1 MNNEN
6 PVLPSVTPLSQA
18 STAPAVTP
26 TAPTNQTFTI
36 PTMPNVD
43 ASIDKETKIE
53 DIPKPYNQTAE
64 HLVNMGTDLAK
75 DVNARQQRLIGNN
88 YSPTSS
94 TTGVNP
100 VSYQQYYQPQLASA
114 ASNLRYTGLYKA
126 WQTGAERAVDAAY
139 DRLNKA
145 QSRYNNYVQ
154 YQNQLAQQQPQQQ
167 GGGAREQQSEG
178 GDTYSVS
185 ISDDELKKYGLDRT
199 SFEALDPNQQ
209 SQYLRHYIDSQ
220 LDQGDPNYWNNQG
233 FRDYASSTVLDRM
246 GITDPA
252 QRDKIMQQGT
262 QENKDFFGNPEVGD
276 LWTNLYVERMSGMTG
291 WVDARNTWQT
301 NTQNAITQFING
313 GGTDDDW
320 KRLFEDANLEIT
332 TKLADYDTSKRLDA
346 GFRVYAKLTNTQAPS
361 YIDRTKLTDEEY
373 DRLIQGLK
381 YIGINY
387 VPSTS
392 TTGNSNV
399 DSYNASYILSET
411 DERDTDAV
419 IADVQELLS
428 KSFVNETANS
438 YLKRMEAKNPYMGVT
453 ETEATKIDW
462 SDLGNAES
470 VSFGSSVIKGVAEDN
485 GRDGVYGSDEGKQL
499 IERLSSG
506 ATQTIQVSTVDALS
520 TALALD
526 KDELASIAKAK
537 KDDPE
542 KFDRYLGITMA
553 SMYNPVMISDGTLID
568 ANGKEIPAGNYVFYH
583 APGTED
589 LASYKQLVE
598 YLKDKPAVLKE
609 GEDGYYWQ
617 GGFLDDGDEDYAHTL
632 INNYWR
638 DATMVGL
645 TADSYD
651 KAFTNPQLTNS
662 SAWSQAVM
670 YDYYHNTPGVD
681 EDAKSETN
689 NSTFGGTKTYDIIE
703 GFNKLDAEEQQHF
716 IEFLARKSGWS
727 EFANASENAKA
738 YDKGEHYNLIA
749 DGDKISDK
757 DAAGLLY
764 IIQQDSQRVNP
775 DGSFYG
781 QFKPDKSLFNSD
793 TMGRVVSGGVSAGR
807 ESLNFFSGLVGMALA
822 FGKSWTWDVVTGKK
836 FDYNYVEGDTSGN
849 VARFIFGEDPML
861 TYGSADILQGKQ
873 WFADVFDNT
882 KNAEARA
889 EIENFELFTGY
900 RNHNE
905 DMYKAEYAGRFV
917 EGIVELIGP
926 SIAKSAS
933 QKIAT
938 SLIKNSLA
946 KTIAKS
952 PVLTSLAL
960 KSVDTAGDVATAT
973 NVAADVSVAAD
984 KIGDT
989 NRVLSRL
996 ETAEQRP
1003 PVIGERRYT
1012 GNVRTASGAG
1022 MDAEFTWE
1030 THPYDVMEQLTP
1042 FSSSNLETPRLT
1054 RIIDADNLD
1063 NLNIPSVP
1071 ITRDMVIRSEISS
1084 AIDADNYMR
1093 SMTTPE
1099 RLAYTARKT
1108 VDNMADTIS
1117 STASKFK
1124 NSLSNI
1130 ATKADKAK
1138 TWASFNVKSAIGRR
1152 VDSLVDVYRAG
1163 LGIPAGNLTGTR
1175 KFFYN
1180 AAVSAQIQAY
1190 AQHIG
1195 RSADKVAYMFDKIG
1209 VHGRAAVTTFF
1220 NSVGAD
1226 AGMDLLDTLYD
1237 MYKAGRKINYDDV
1250 IGLIK
1255 NAPVKASL
1263 PLGYHVT
1270 QALINEYMW
1279 NAAQLYMSP
1288 AHYTEDEWDAIMSGK
1303 GGTLNVSALGEHF
1316 VENALMGFAVSNTF
1330 ALGGKAL
1337 RYFKARSYANKIPRL
1352 QRQLDDMKEVNPAYV
1367 KKLNKLNNLKRKADA
1382 LYDNALRE
1390 FNLRGASPKFREAY
1404 EQSKEIGDRIIND
1417 ATKIF
1422 DALRDGSIRLRDL
1435 SKDLQAQYSPSTIR
1449 GMVGAVKRHEALNRR
1464 MQFSA
1469 DFNHLFNLSTED
1481 GLRWQILMNEVREK
1495 NSKLSHEAIRAKQ
1508 IEASNKFLGGIIPE
1522 AEAKEYFRRVDEAY
1536 DQTAKLMEEGKIEYK
1551 KTIGANNRPNRYRRR
1566 KGYVPETGLRDQ
1578 NDWSGGQV
1586 AYAGL
1591 GDLIVGKM
1599 EATDFRKGRTIPQGT
1614 AAKLALQKLESR
1626 GYNLTRGSNQNVVS
1640 LDDFDFDFGHL
1651 NIAASNPVD
1660 NLNALIN
1667 SNEVARMRTLIDASD
1682 FAQANKIVVVDDKT
1696 MNALVRGDRD
1706 ETFAGTKRQQREH
1719 ARANNVST
1727 ETINTITAHER
1738 AISAERRAIAKARK
1752 KATKDKVDKAKKASS
1767 YNRRKLQDEI
1777 TADIDKRANDEYEV
1791 IRSINVARMRRDN
1804 AAKKAAKKA
1813 EATEAAE
1820 SAAEATPTA
1829 EAVQAAAKEDTGVVT
1844 QTGVRELTIA
1854 DDPFWHESP
1863 TGMQANQIRGGLV
1876 NADKEYVQASYEK
1889 IGKRKSGTNAGYI
1902 KTRIIDKST
1911 RGKSKGKGAARKAEA
1926 VPNEDYTFLKS
1937 LGLIAED
1944 SPKGA
1949 LMARIDLGRFQSFED
1964 LKAYIRKNIVIPRN
1978 LAKEEVDE
1986 FITRR
1991 AQQAYDILE
2000 EAGSIYKISEKTEY
2014 RIAPPKTNYDKKW
2027 LKDMSK
2033 AYKLDTFDFP
2043 SMEDLDA
2050 YIRQQTDIPANL
2062 KGEQREDFITKRL
2075 DEVHDALE
2083 KAGVIQKV
2091 TEKEYKISPLMTAYD
2106 DEWMDDMFK
2115 VYKPATFKGT
2125 QQEWVDL
2132 RARTYARKEQ
2142 ELTDMLYSR
2151 KPEGLTG
2158 RVTDAEYSV
2167 ACRRIARAYV
2177 TGDIL
2182 PNDYDFLARIM
2193 GSEEAVD
2200 KFFIGLHGISAHD
2213 LSMLNMAKLET
2224 QATMSLLDA
2233 GYDISTITKQIKSEH
2248 STGAYAR
2255 YLQARDAGEN
2265 RWIQDNL
2272 QSYSATLG
2280 GRRLVRSTT
2289 AFIDGANRIPHATY
2303 FGGVPL
2309 RTYEGAVEDINYFK
2323 GLQKQ
2328 ELTNSNFVDIVLG
2341 LEVDNGRVMVITGD
2355 NGTPIRYM
2363 GNIEAGLP
2371 EHGAITYI
2379 DQNDL
2384 IAFRN
2389 RVNDINGMS
2398 RSMLLQQS
2406 IDGSRSVEELVNKAY
2421 SLRERYTRMMEA
2433 LPDTENA
2440 MESLSLDVAKLN
2452 VMYGKASGVEG
2463 GPGVSYKPVAG
2474 QRHTMSTLVKSDK
2487 LQDFL
2492 ARKIKANSKN
2502 SESAQAAVKAATT
2515 DMASAEVIFLPH
2527 AEYVARYGEGATGA
2541 KVRSAYDSSG
2551 TKKAKVNYD
2560 IAISYR
2566 EGAQTRTG
2574 RGLKSAKQSDYR
2586 DQENTVTIPYKDRTS
2601 VRLSGDINKINQ
2613 DIAKLRIDSRRDVR
2627 SEYHERARMLGLDPL
2642 DTYGVETIYRF
2653 TIDGDNLSPEYLTAL
2668 EKAINTRGQVVKAGI
2683 RPITTQL
2690 RQIESLY
2697 TYKPIG
2703 TFSERMDADAE
2714 TMGYFDKYYMKS
2726 DGKLK
2731 LVSIEIPT
2739 GVRNPVITNSLDD
2752 LPENKFQLI
2761 YKPNGKAVRQK
2772 TKDGFIFRDVVDG
2785 STESTDTLT
2794 MPMPKGDR
2802 RRVEKAFHVTTN
2814 KDGTT
2819 SIVYKPKGKI
2829 LSETSIGA
2837 DGAPITK
2844 FYDVFSTGTPGKRIY
2859 NKAEIDIPQ
2868 GFAIVENP
2876 GAPQNP
2882 REAFMEI
2889 CRTYGIVR
2897 ETPLNDKN
2905 RPFQVSLSRE
2915 MRSKSEFI
2923 EAVSGGTNQM
2933 LKDIDE
2939 LSETADLHE
2948 YHIYRL
2954 ANEELSP
2961 KQAEGLRR
2969 LVDSSWGDSEITL
2982 RDIRGVLAALS
2993 RLRNSHTGVVSSI
3006 SKSDRF
3012 ARSVVHIDG
3021 DSSALESDIL
3031 DGYFQLLNSH
3041 TPQKVDLDTYNYL
3054 SGRTDDFDT
3063 NYLPIAMSADDR
3075 RAFVDA
3081 WSVGTASR
3089 NVDSHISDTASTI
3102 SSPATVSLVV
3112 ADNAGVN
3119 LPVPYKE
3126 NLLDQADAN
3135 RKGGSTEPDVEAEP
3149 KRTKSKYVKDMESA
3163 GKRFRKD
3170 MQASRS
3176 AGVTL
3181 ESMTALESAS
3191 STNMRRAAGAV
3202 PNTKVYYDAKAGI
3215 TYMTKDAVNRLAN
3228 MTGRTFSNINSI
3240 KTIKTGTEE
3249 VPSAL
3254 KSAIVDDIQ
3263 ARQAKSGLY
3272 VPGNI
3277 YLSDEFMDMVST
3289 YDPKMAQG
3297 GGGGGAIK
3305 RLLEFSNEVNNMQL
3319 AGGIGRY
3326 NALTFYQFRSALMSR
3341 LSLARANEM
3350 GELFQTWSWS
3360 RNMQNVQ
3367 QFLNSNYTLDATEGL
3382 VCTRNNILE
3391 LYSAVSTDTS
3401 LLDALADSFE
3411 YRDISQSSKIND
3423 MVDQLKAQLED
3434 AKVNGSLKGAVT
3446 GQMSTIMESIFDDP
3460 TFKRYLPVLQLEM
3473 IAQDYRR
3480 NIQRMVKTM
3489 GTTPSFAAQREAMQM
3504 AVDASEQYWGLSTGY
3519 THRRIKTGPDGK
3531 RRVVKESLSEHR
3543 ARKLA
3548 QRKYTKNGG
3557 ISASTVISGLFF
3569 AGGFRANAMTRIIN
3583 GLVSL
3588 LPHTYG
3594 DVRYRA
3600 GRRLVFGYVSL
3611 AIIAQLYNAWKNDEY
3626 VFTIYNNDEAN
3637 ADYTKVGLNSSSDPN
3652 DIWQVLM
3659 NLDELGT
3666 FRPWGYD
3673 SPGINTWSSMMTIPN
3688 TTVRFAAG
3696 VANSFLPYPHKIE
3709 TQSAGPVQEV
3719 LSMFTSPLRA
3729 ISELFVGTY
3738 YGYSVW
3744 GKNASAVDEDGNV
3757 VEYSPLD
3764 NAVAIMAHIVGWDD
3778 KNKRNQPIG
3787 GSGLLQ
3793 HEFYDA
3799 MLSAA
3804 EGNYGEALYTAME
3817 LPVKSAPRTRGK
3829 AVNSINNYVMPA
3841 MRQYKAEYDEKLKN
3855 EDITPEQKEEA
3866 YRDFLQK
3873 SLNQVALWSK
3883 RYNVL
3888 EDHQDLIPMA
3898 QRYLM
3903 AFLSDEWDYNTN
3915 KMISAYRAA
3924 GIESLGGWDKKA
3936 SETDEEYKKRKE
3948 EVSAAWSKQKDKEFA
3963 ARQALR
3969 QLGFDPV
3976 GFDYEDAMHKRYA
3989 DYDDISA
3996 QFEAAANGEIE
4007 GFENMKAL
4015 KNAYNDKIQSYRDQK
4030 NWDAVRMLQDEYA
4043 NKLDNLLAPFVDK
4056 YGRSIL
4062 FKDYG
4067 LAEKAAELV
4076 IIPMDDKQTGRYD
4089 GASQNKVWLQDR
4101 YGVGYNN
4108 DSALLGGQSY
4118 YEAYNK
4124 LLKETL
4130 GGKAGLAATRAN
4142 AMLQA
4147 VAAGRMVVTEQ
4158 QLSNLIELEARL
4170 RATGN

>member
-18 STAPAVTP
+18 SAAPAVTP
-26 TAPTNQTFTI
+26 ITPTNQTFTV

-43 ASIDKETKIE
+43 TSIKDDTPIE
-53 DIPKPYNQTAE
+53 DIPKPYNQAAE
-64 HLVNMGTDLAK
+64 HIINMGTNLAK
-75 DVNARQQRLIGNN
+75 DINARQQRLIGNN
-88 YSPTSS
+88 YSPSSS

-114 ASNLRYTGLYKA
+114 ANTLRYTGLQKA
-126 WQTGAERAVDAAY
+126 WQTGVERARDAAS
-139 DRLNKA
+139 DRLSKA
-145 QSRYNNYVQ
+145 QNRYNNYVQ
-154 YQNQLAQQQPQQQ
+154 YQNQLAQQQAN
-167 GGGAREQQSEG
+167 ARQQQSEG
-178 GDTYSVS
+178 GDTYGVS
-185 ISDDELKKYGLDRT
+185 IPDEELKKYGLDRT
-199 SFEALDPNQQ
+199 SFEALDANQQ
-209 SQYLRHYIDSQ
+209 SKYLRHYIDSQ
-220 LDQGDPNYWNNQG
+220 LDQGDPNYWNNQNI
-233 FRDYASSTVLDRM
+233 RDYASQTALDRM
-246 GITDPA
+246 GITDQA

-276 LWTNLYVERMSGMTG
+276 LWTNLYVEKKTGMTG

-320 KRLFEDANLEIT
+320 KKLFENANLEIA
-332 TKLADYDTSKRLDA
+332 TKMVDYDTSKRLDA
-346 GFRVYAKLTNTQAPS
+346 GFRVYAKLTNMQAPS
-361 YIDRTKLTDEEY
+361 RIDRSKLTDEEY
-373 DRLIQGLK
+373 NRLIDGLK

-387 VPSTS
+387 SEPTS
-392 TTGNSNV
+392 MSGKTNV
-399 DSYNASYILSET
+399 DSYNASYILSEK
-411 DERDTDAV
+411 DERGTDAV
-419 IADVQELLS
+419 ISDVQELLS
-428 KSFVNETANS
+428 KSLVHETANS
-438 YLKRMEAKNPYMGVT
+438 YLKRKEANNPYLGIL

-462 SDLGNAES
+462 SNLGNDES
-470 VSFGSSVIKGVAEDN
+470 VSFGGSMIKATAEDYD
-485 GRDGVYGSDEGKQL
+485 RDTVYGSDEGKQL
-499 IERLSSG
+499 IERIANGS
-506 ATQTIQVSTVDALS
+506 TKTIQVNTVDALNA
-520 TALALD
+520 ALALD
-526 KDELASIAKAK
+526 KDELAGIAKMK
-537 KDDPE
+537 QDDPE

-553 SMYNPVMISDGTLID
+553 SMYSPIMISDGTLFD
-568 ANGKEIPAGNYVFYH
+568 ADGKEIPAGNYVFYH

-589 LASYKQLVE
+589 LASYKELVK
-598 YLKDKPAVLKE
+598 YLEDKPAVLKE

-617 GGFLDDGDEDYAHTL
+617 GGFLDDGDEDYANTL
-632 INNYWR
+632 MNNYWR

-651 KAFTNPQLTNS
+651 KAFTNSQLTNS
-662 SAWSQAVM
+662 SAWAQAVM

-681 EDAKSETN
+681 EDAKSQTN
-689 NSTFGGTKTYDIIE
+689 NSTFGGTKTYDIIK
-703 GFNKLDAEEQQHF
+703 GFNNLDAEEQQHF

-727 EFANASENAKA
+727 EFANASENAKS

-749 DGDKISDK
+749 DGDNISDK

-764 IIQQDSQRVNP
+764 IIQQDSQRVNS

-793 TMGRVVSGGVSAGR
+793 TMGRVVSGGVSAAR
-807 ESLNFFSGLVGMALA
+807 ESANFFTGLLGLA
-822 FGKSWTWDVVTGKK
+822 GSFAKSWTWDLFTGKK
-836 FDYNYVEGDTSGN
+836 ADYNYVEGDTAGN
-849 VARFIFGEDPML
+849 VARFIFGEDNWM
-861 TYGSADILQGKQ
+861 YDSADMITGDNK
-873 WFADVFDNT
+873 WVADFFDNT

-905 DMYKAEYAGRFV
+905 DMYKAEYAGRFA
-917 EGIVELIGP
+917 EGLVELIGP
-926 SIAKSAS
+926 AIAKSAS

-946 KTIAKS
+946 KTMAKS
-952 PVLTSLAL
+952 PVVTSLAL
-960 KSVDTAGDVATAT
+960 KSIDTAGDAAEAT

-989 NRVLSRL
+989 NRILSRL
-996 ETAEQRP
+996 EQEGSEQVATAP
-1003 PVIGERRYT
+1003 IAGERRYAS
-1012 GNVRTASGAG
+1012 NVRTASGAG
-1022 MDAEFTWE
+1022 IDADFTWE
-1030 THPYDVMEQLTP
+1030 TRPYDVMEQLTP
-1042 FSSSNLETPRLT
+1042 FSSATDTVRTST
-1054 RIIDADNLD
+1054 
-1063 NLNIPSVP
+1063 
-1071 ITRDMVIRSEISS
+1071 ISP
-1084 AIDADNYMR
+1084 ANVRPQI
-1093 SMTTPE
+1093 SMTDDVSQSVSEYVAKASSNSTQAVENYVRSLSTPE
-1099 RLAYTARKT
+1099 RLAYTTRKT
-1108 VDNMADTIS
+1108 VDKMADTILPA
-1117 STASKFK
+1117 TTKFK
-1124 NSLSNI
+1124 NSLSNM
-1130 ATKADKAK
+1130 ASKASKAK
-1138 TWASFNVKSAIGRR
+1138 AWASFNTKSTISRG

-1163 LGIPAGNLTGTR
+1163 LGIAGEKLTGTR

-1190 AQHIG
+1190 ANHIG

-1220 NSVGAD
+1220 NSVGAE

-1255 NAPVKASL
+1255 NAPVKANL
-1263 PLGYHVT
+1263 PLGYHAA

-1288 AHYTEDEWDAIMSGK
+1288 AHYTEDEWDAILSGP

-1337 RYFKARSYANKIPRL
+1337 RYFKARSYAKKIPKL

-1367 KKLNKLNNLKRKADA
+1367 RKLNKLNNLKRKADA
-1382 LYDNALRE
+1382 LYDTALRE

-1417 ATKIF
+1417 AIKVF
-1422 DALRDGSIRLRDL
+1422 DALNDGSIRLRDL

-1449 GMVGAVKRHEALNRR
+1449 GMIGAVKRHEALNRR

-1481 GLRWQILMNEVREK
+1481 GLRWQILMNEVRDQ

-1522 AEAKEYFRRVDEAY
+1522 AEAKEYFRRVDAAY
-1536 DQTAKLMEEGKIEYK
+1536 DETAKLMEEGKIEYK

-1566 KGYVPETGLRDQ
+1566 KGYVPETGLRDL

-1586 AYAGL
+1586 AYASL
-1591 GDLIVGKM
+1591 GDLIIGKM

-1614 AAKLALQKLESR
+1614 AAKLALQKLEAR
-1626 GYNLTRGSNQNVVS
+1626 GISLTKGGNQNVVA
-1640 LDDFDFDFGHL
+1640 LDDFDFDFGEL

-1667 SNEVARMRTLIDASD
+1667 TNEVARMRTLIDASD
-1682 FAQANKIVVVDDKT
+1682 FAQANKIVVVDNKT

-1706 ETFAGTKRQQREH
+1706 EIFAGTKRQQREH
-1719 ARANNVST
+1719 ARVNGLST
-1727 ETINTITAHER
+1727 EDSETITAHEK
-1738 AISAERRAIAKARK
+1738 AISRERQAIARAEK
-1752 KATKDKVDKAKKASS
+1752 KAAKDKVAQAKKASS
-1767 YNRRKLQDEI
+1767 YNRRKIHDEI
-1777 TADIDKRANDEYEV
+1777 TADIDKRANAKYET
-1791 IRSINVARMRRDN
+1791 IRSINVARMRRGKT
-1804 AAKKAAKKA
+1804 AKAA
-1813 EATEAAE
+1813 EAAE
-1820 SAAEATPTA
+1820 AAAEETPTTA
-1829 EAVQAAAKEDTGVVT
+1829 VVQAAVQEDAGAVT
-1844 QTGVRELTIA
+1844 QTGARELTMA
-1854 DDPFWHESP
+1854 DDLFWHESP

-1876 NADKEYVQASYEK
+1876 NADKGYVQASYAK
-1889 IGKRKSGTNAGYI
+1889 IVKRKSGTSAGYV
-1902 KTRIIDKST
+1902 KTRDVTVST
-1911 RGKSKGKGAARKAEA
+1911 KTKLVDLGKGPVEKIVKTKRR
-1926 VPNEDYTFLKS
+1926 VPNKEYTLLKS
-1937 LGLIAED
+1937 YDLIASD
-1944 SPKGA
+1944 SPA
-1949 LMARIDLGRFQSFED
+1949 NAIMARIDL
-1964 LKAYIRKNIVIPRN
+1964 
-1978 LAKEEVDE
+1978 
-1986 FITRR
+1986 
-1991 AQQAYDILE
+1991 
-2000 EAGSIYKISEKTEY
+2000 
-2014 RIAPPKTNYDKKW
+2014 DK
-2027 LKDMSK
+2027 
-2033 AYKLDTFDFP
+2033 FP

-2050 YIRQQTDIPANL
+2050 HIRQRIEIPEKIKKINDEKQKKKKL
-2062 KGEQREDFITKRL
+2062 EVFINKQL
-2075 DEVHDALE
+2075 DEVHGVLE
-2083 KAGVIQKV
+2083 NAGSIYKAADGQ
-2091 TEKEYKISPLMTAYD
+2091 YKIAPLMTAYGE
-2106 DEWMDDMFK
+2106 EWIDDMFS

-2132 RARTYARKEQ
+2132 RAKTYASKEQ

-2182 PNDYDFLARIM
+2182 PNDYDFLVRIM
-2193 GSEEAVD
+2193 GSDEAVN
-2200 KFFIGLHGISAHD
+2200 KFFGGIHGINAHD

-2233 GYDISTITKQIKSEH
+2233 GYNISTITKQLNSEH
-2248 STGAYAR
+2248 GTGAYAR
-2255 YLQARDAGEN
+2255 YLQARDAGDN
-2265 RWIQDNL
+2265 RWVQDSL

-2289 AFIDGANRIPHATY
+2289 AFIDGSNRIPHATY
-2303 FGGVPL
+2303 FGGVPI
-2309 RTYEGAVEDINYFK
+2309 RTYEGAVTDLNYFN

-2341 LEVDNGRVMVITGD
+2341 LEVDNGRVMVVTGD
-2355 NGTPIRYM
+2355 NGEPVRYM

-2371 EHGAITYI
+2371 ERGAITYI
-2379 DQNDL
+2379 DENDL

-2389 RVNDINGMS
+2389 RVSDINGMS

-2406 IDGSRSVEELVNKAY
+2406 IDGSKSVEELVNKAY

-2440 MESLSLDVAKLN
+2440 MEALSLDVAKLN
-2452 VMYGKASGVEG
+2452 VMYGHASGVDDA
-2463 GPGVSYKPVAG
+2463 PAVYYKPVVN
-2474 QRHTMSTLVKSDK
+2474 QRSSLTGLVKSDK
-2487 LQDFL
+2487 LEDFL

-2502 SESAQAAVKAATT
+2502 SKSAKAAVKAATE
-2515 DMASAEVIFLPH
+2515 DMASAEVVFLPH
-2527 AEYVARYGEGATGA
+2527 ADYVARFGEGSTGA
-2541 KVRSAYDSSG
+2541 KVRSAYEPNS
-2551 TKKAKVNYD
+2551 TKKASTGYD
-2560 IAISYR
+2560 ITISYR
-2566 EGAQTRTG
+2566 EGSQELATRSTT
-2574 RGLKSAKQSDYR
+2574 RSASQSRYR
-2586 DQENTVTIPYKDRTS
+2586 NQESTVTIPYVDKTS
-2601 VRLSGDINKINQ
+2601 VRLSGDINQINADVMKLGILNRSQ
-2613 DIAKLRIDSRRDVR
+2613 VRERYRAIAESKGQT
-2627 SEYHERARMLGLDPL
+2627 AP

-2653 TIDGDNLSPEYLTAL
+2653 TIDGDNLSPEYVAAL
-2668 EKAINTRGQVVKAGI
+2668 EKAINNRGMAVKARTRAVSG
-2683 RPITTQL
+2683 QL

-2697 TYKPIG
+2697 RYNPIG
-2703 TFSERMDADAE
+2703 TISEGISSE
-2714 TMGYFDKYYMKS
+2714 TGMAVVFDKYYTQS
-2726 DGKLK
+2726 GGQLK
-2731 LVSIEIPT
+2731 LTSTEIPS
-2739 GVRNPVITNSLDD
+2739 GVRNPVITNNLDD
-2752 LPENKFQLI
+2752 LPENRFQLV

-2772 TKDGFIFRDVVDG
+2772 TGDGFIFRDIVDG
-2785 STESTDTLT
+2785 STEATDTINL
-2794 MPMPKGDR
+2794 PKFKGDNR
-2802 RRVEKAFHVTTN
+2802 RAEHAFRVITN
-2814 KDGTT
+2814 KDGST
-2819 SIVYKPKGKI
+2819 SIAYKPRGKI
-2829 LSETSIGA
+2829 VSEAAIGA

-2844 FYDVFSTGTPGKRIY
+2844 FYDVYSTGTPGKRIY
-2859 NKAEIDIPQ
+2859 NKVEIDIPA
-2868 GFAIVENP
+2868 GFTVVENP

-2882 REAFMEI
+2882 REAFLDI
-2889 CRTYGIVR
+2889 CREFGIVR
-2897 ETPLNDKN
+2897 TPVKTKQGTQA
-2905 RPFQVSLSRE
+2905 RTSLSRE
-2915 MRSKSEFI
+2915 MRTKSEFI
-2923 EAVSGGTNQM
+2923 DEVSGGTTQK
-2933 LKDIDE
+2933 LTAIDAA
-2939 LSETADLHE
+2939 SETIPE
-2948 YHIYRL
+2948 YDYSIIGL
-2954 ANEELSP
+2954 LDDTVDP
-2961 KQAEGLRR
+2961 AEIEARR
-2969 LVDSSWGDSEITL
+2969 KLVDSVWGDSEITL
-2982 RDIRGVLAALS
+2982 RDITAIRNALS
-2993 RLRNSHTGVVSSI
+2993 RMRNSGTGVVSSI
-3006 SKSDRF
+3006 SKSNRF
-3012 ARSVVHIDG
+3012 SKSIVYVDG
-3021 DSSALESDIL
+3021 DAGSLENDLL

-3063 NYLPIAMSADDR
+3063 SYLPIAMNADDR
-3075 RAFVDA
+3075 RSFVDA

-3089 NVDSHISDTASTI
+3089 NVDSHISDTVSTI

-3135 RKGGSTEPDVEAEP
+3135 RKGGSTEPDTDVEP
-3149 KRTKSKYVKDMESA
+3149 KRTKSQYVRDMESA

-3170 MQASRS
+3170 MQASRP

-3181 ESMTALESAS
+3181 EGITAVESAA
-3191 STNMRRAAGAV
+3191 STAARRATGTV

-3215 TYMTKDAVNRLAN
+3215 TYMTKEAVDRLAN

-3240 KTIKTGTEE
+3240 RTIKKGTEE
-3249 VPSAL
+3249 VPAAL
-3254 KSAIVDDIQ
+3254 KSAITDDIQ

-3272 VPGNI
+3272 VPGSV
-3277 YLSDEFMDMVST
+3277 YLSDEFMDMVSK

-3297 GGGGGAIK
+3297 GGGGGGIK
-3305 RLLEFSNEVNNMQL
+3305 RLLEVSNEINNMQL

-3341 LSLARANEM
+3341 ASFARMNELA
-3350 GELFQTWSWS
+3350 ELFQTWSWS

-3367 QFLNSNYTLDATEGL
+3367 QFLNSNYTLDKAEGL

-3411 YRDISQSSKIND
+3411 YRDISRSSKIND
-3423 MVDQLKAQLED
+3423 MVDQLKAQLEE
-3434 AKVNGSLKGAVT
+3434 AKVNGSIKGAVT
-3446 GQMSTIMESIFDDP
+3446 GQMSTIMENIFDDP
-3460 TFKRYLPVLQLEM
+3460 TFKRFLPVLQLEM

-3489 GTTPSFAAQREAMQM
+3489 GTTPSFAAQKEAMQM
-3504 AVDASEQYWGLSTGY
+3504 AVDASEQYWGLSAGY
-3519 THRRIKTGPDGK
+3519 THKRIKTGPDGK

-3548 QRKYTKNGG
+3548 QHKYTNSGG
-3557 ISASTVISGLFF
+3557 VSASTVISGLFF

-3583 GLVSL
+3583 GIVGMM
-3588 LPHTYG
+3588 PWKWG
-3594 DVRYRA
+3594 DARYRA
-3600 GRRLVFGYVSL
+3600 GRRLVFGYAAL
-3611 AIIAQLYNAWKNDEY
+3611 AVIAQLYNAWKNDEY

-3637 ADYTKVGLNSSSDPN
+3637 ADYTKVGLNSTSDPN
-3652 DIWQVLM
+3652 DIWQILM

-3696 VANSFLPYPHKIE
+3696 MANLALPYPHKIE
-3709 TQSAGPVQEV
+3709 TQSAGPVQEI
-3719 LSMFTSPLRA
+3719 LSMFTSPVRA

-3764 NAVAIMAHIVGWDD
+3764 NAVAMVAHVIGWDNE
-3778 KNKRNQPIG
+3778 NKREQPIG

-3799 MLSAA
+3799 ALSAL

-3817 LPVKSAPRTRGK
+3817 LPIKSAPRTRGK

-3866 YRDFLQK
+3866 YREFLQK

-3883 RYNVL
+3883 RYDVL
-3888 EDHQDLIPMA
+3888 EEHQDLIPMA

-3915 KMISAYRAA
+3915 KMVSAYRAA
-3924 GIESLGGWDKKA
+3924 GIDSLGGWHKLP
-3936 SETDEEYKKRKE
+3936 SETDEEYKKRHE

-3963 ARQALR
+3963 ARQTLR
-3969 QLGFDPV
+3969 QLGYDPV

-3996 QFEAAANGEIE
+3996 QFEAAANGEID

-4015 KNAYNDKIQSYRDQK
+4015 KNAYNDKIQSYRSQK
-4030 NWDAVRMLQDEYA
+4030 NWNAVRMLQDEYA

-4089 GASQNKVWLQDR
+4089 GANQNRNWLQDR
-4101 YGVGYNN
+4101 YGVGYNDN
-4108 DSALLGGQSY
+4108 SALLGGQSY

-4147 VAAGRMVVTEQ
+4147 IAAGRMVVTDQ
-4158 QLSNLIELEARL
+4158 QLTNLIELEARL

>member
-18 STAPAVTP
+18 SAAPAVTP
-26 TAPTNQTFTI
+26 ITPTNQTFTV

-43 ASIDKETKIE
+43 TTINDDTPIE
-53 DIPKPYNQTAE
+53 DIPKPYNQAAE
-64 HLVNMGTDLAK
+64 HIINMGTDLAK

-114 ASNLRYTGLYKA
+114 ANTLRYTGLQKA
-126 WQTGAERAVDAAY
+126 WQTGVERARDAAS
-139 DRLNKA
+139 DRLSKA
-145 QSRYNNYVQ
+145 QNRYNNYVQ
-154 YQNQLAQQQPQQQ
+154 YQNQLAQQQAN
-167 GGGAREQQSEG
+167 ARQQQSEG
-178 GDTYSVS
+178 GGTYGVS
-185 ISDDELKKYGLDRT
+185 IPDEELKKYGLDRT
-199 SFEALDPNQQ
+199 SFEALDANQQ
-209 SQYLRHYIDSQ
+209 SKYLRHYVDSQ
-220 LDQGDPNYWNNQG
+220 LDQGDPNYWNNQNI
-233 FRDYASSTVLDRM
+233 RDYASQTALDRM
-246 GITDPA
+246 GITDQA

-276 LWTNLYVERMSGMTG
+276 LWTNLYVEKKTGMTG

-301 NTQNAITQFING
+301 NTQNAINQFING

-320 KRLFEDANLEIT
+320 KKLFENANLEIA
-332 TKLADYDTSKRLDA
+332 TKMVDYDTSKRLDA
-346 GFRVYAKLTNTQAPS
+346 GFRVYAKLTNMQAPS
-361 YIDRTKLTDEEY
+361 RIDRSKLTDEEY
-373 DRLIQGLK
+373 NRLIDGLK

-387 VPSTS
+387 SEPTS
-392 TTGNSNV
+392 MSGKTNV
-399 DSYNASYILSET
+399 DSYNASYILSEK
-411 DERDTDAV
+411 DERGTDAV
-419 IADVQELLS
+419 ISDVQELLS
-428 KSFVNETANS
+428 KSLVHETANS
-438 YLKRMEAKNPYMGVT
+438 YLKRKEANNPYLGIL

-462 SDLGNAES
+462 SNLGNDES
-470 VSFGSSVIKGVAEDN
+470 LSFGSSLVKGNAETYD
-485 GRDGVYGSDEGKQL
+485 RDTVYGSDEGRQL
-499 IERLSSG
+499 IERLAGGSSK
-506 ATQTIQVSTVDALS
+506 TIQVNTVDALS
-520 TALALD
+520 AALALD
-526 KDELASIAKAK
+526 KDELAGIAKMK
-537 KDDPE
+537 QDDPE

-553 SMYNPVMISDGTLID
+553 SMYSPIMISDGTLFD
-568 ANGKEIPAGNYVFYH
+568 ADGKEIPAGNYVFYH

-589 LASYKQLVE
+589 LASYKELVK
-598 YLKDKPAVLKE
+598 YLEDKPAVLKE

-617 GGFLDDGDEDYAHTL
+617 GGFLDDGDEDYANTL
-632 INNYWR
+632 MNNYWR
-638 DATMVGL
+638 DAAMVGL

-651 KAFTNPQLTNS
+651 QAFTNSQLTNS
-662 SAWSQAVM
+662 SAWAQAVM
-670 YDYYHNTPGVD
+670 YDYYHNTAGVD
-681 EDAKSETN
+681 ENAKSETN
-689 NSTFGGTKTYDIIE
+689 QSTFGGTKTYDIIKA
-703 GFNKLDAEEQQHF
+703 FNELDAEKQQHF
-716 IEFLARKSGWS
+716 IEFLARKSGWT

-738 YDKGEHYNLIA
+738 YNKGQHYNLIA
-749 DGDKISDK
+749 EGDNISDK

-764 IIQQDSQRVNP
+764 IIQQDCARVAD

-781 QFKPDKSLFNSD
+781 QFRPDSSIFNSD
-793 TMGRVVSGGVSAGR
+793 TMNRIVGGGVAAFN
-807 ESLNFFSGLVGMALA
+807 ESTNYAAGLVGLTGAFISNWWDNGPAALWR
-822 FGKSWTWDVVTGKK
+822 GVTTGDWSDSKTG
-836 FDYNYVEGDTSGN
+836 YVEGDVEGN
-849 VARFIFGEDPML
+849 YARKLFGESDL
-861 TYGSADILQGKQ
+861 TYTSTDLVQNKQ
-873 WFADVFDNT
+873 RLVDFFDSK

-889 EIENFELFTGY
+889 EIENFELFSGY
-900 RNHNE
+900 RTHNE
-905 DMYKAEYAGRFV
+905 NMYKAEYAGRFA

-926 SIAKSAS
+926 AIAKSAS
-933 QKIAT
+933 KKIAT
-938 SLIKNSLA
+938 ALTKNSLA
-946 KTIAKS
+946 KTVAKS
-952 PVLTSLAL
+952 PVTTSLAL
-960 KSVDTAGDVATAT
+960 KSIDTAGDVAEAT

-989 NRVLSRL
+989 NRILSRL
-996 ETAEQRP
+996 EQEGSEQVATA
-1003 PVIGERRYT
+1003 PVIGERRYSS
-1012 GNVRTASGAG
+1012 NVRTASGAG
-1022 MDAEFTWE
+1022 IDADFTWE

-1042 FSSSNLETPRLT
+1042 FSSATDTVRINTIDPTDVRPQITMTDDVSQSISERAAIASSNSTQAVE
-1054 RIIDADNLD
+1054 NY
-1063 NLNIPSVP
+1063 V
-1071 ITRDMVIRSEISS
+1071 RSLS
-1084 AIDADNYMR
+1084 
-1093 SMTTPE
+1093 TPE
-1099 RLAYTARKT
+1099 RLAYTTRKT
-1108 VDNMADTIS
+1108 VDKMADTIS
-1117 STASKFK
+1117 STTTKFK

-1130 ATKADKAK
+1130 ASKAGKVKAQ
-1138 TWASFNVKSAIGRR
+1138 TSYSIGRR
-1152 VDSLVDVYRAG
+1152 IDSLADMYWTG
-1163 LGIPAGNLTGTR
+1163 LGVTGEKLTGTR

-1180 AAVSAQIQAY
+1180 AAVSAQVQAY

-1220 NSVGAD
+1220 NSVSAE

-1237 MYKAGRKINYDDV
+1237 MYEAGRKINYDDV
-1250 IGLIK
+1250 VSLIK

-1263 PLGYHVT
+1263 PFGYHAT

-1288 AHYTEDEWDAIMSGK
+1288 AHYTEDEWNAILSGP
-1303 GGTLNVSALGEHF
+1303 GGTLNIPALGEHF
-1316 VENALMGFAVSNTF
+1316 VENALMGFAVSNTV

-1337 RYFKARSYANKIPRL
+1337 RYFKARSYANKIPKL

-1367 KKLNKLNNLKRKADA
+1367 RKLNKLNNLKRKADA
-1382 LYDNALRE
+1382 LYDTALKE
-1390 FNLRGASPKFREAY
+1390 FSLRGASPKFREAY

-1422 DALRDGSIRLRDL
+1422 DALEDGSIRLRDL
-1435 SKDLQAQYSPSTIR
+1435 SKDLQSQYSPSTIR
-1449 GMVGAVKRHEALNRR
+1449 GMIGAVKRHEALNRR

-1481 GLRWQILMNEVREK
+1481 GLRWQILMNEVRDQ

-1522 AEAKEYFRRVDEAY
+1522 AEAKEYFRRVDAAY
-1536 DQTAKLMEEGKIEYK
+1536 DETAKLMEEGKIEYK

-1566 KGYVPETGLRDQ
+1566 KGYIPETGLRDL

-1591 GDLIVGKM
+1591 GDLIIGKM

-1614 AAKLALQKLESR
+1614 AAKLALQKLEAR
-1626 GYNLTRGSNQNVVS
+1626 GISLTKGGNQNVVA
-1640 LDDFDFDFGHL
+1640 LDDFDFDFGNL

-1682 FAQANKIVVVDDKT
+1682 FAQANKIVVVDNKT
-1696 MNALVRGDRD
+1696 MSALVKGDRD

-1719 ARANNVST
+1719 ARANGLST
-1727 ETINTITAHER
+1727 KDSQTITEHEK
-1738 AISAERRAIAKARK
+1738 AISRERQAIARAEK
-1752 KATKDKVDKAKKASS
+1752 KAAKDKVAQAKKASS
-1767 YNRRKLQDEI
+1767 YNRRKIHDEI
-1777 TADIDKRANDEYEV
+1777 TADIDKRANAEYEV
-1791 IRSINVARMRRDN
+1791 IRSINVARMRRGK
-1804 AAKKAAKKA
+1804 ATKAA
-1813 EATEAAE
+1813 EAAE
-1820 SAAEATPTA
+1820 AAAEETPTTA
-1829 EAVQAAAKEDTGVVT
+1829 AVQAAVQEDAGVVT
-1844 QTGVRELTIA
+1844 QTGARELTVT
-1854 DDPFWHESP
+1854 DDSFWHESP

-1876 NADKEYVQASYEK
+1876 NADKGYVQASYAK
-1889 IGKRKSGTNAGYI
+1889 IAKRKSGTNAGYI
-1902 KTRIIDKST
+1902 KTRTAEKST
-1911 RGKSKGKGAARKAEA
+1911 KVQYDNKGAAKKAKVSKKA
-1926 VPNEDYTFLKS
+1926 VQNRDYIWLKS
-1937 LGLIAED
+1937 LRLIAED
-1944 SPKGA
+1944 TPKGA
-1949 LMARIDLGRFQSFED
+1949 LMARIDLDRFETFAD
-1964 LKAYIRKNIVIPRN
+1964 LEAHIKQKLIIPHK
-1978 LAKEEVDE
+1978 LSEEQVAKFVAK
-1986 FITRR
+1986 RV
-1991 AQQAYDILE
+1991 QHVYDILE
-2000 EAGSIYKISEKTEY
+2000 KAGSIYKT
-2014 RIAPPKTNYDKKW
+2014 ADG
-2027 LKDMSK
+2027 
-2033 AYKLDTFDFP
+2033 
-2043 SMEDLDA
+2043 
-2050 YIRQQTDIPANL
+2050 Q
-2062 KGEQREDFITKRL
+2062 
-2075 DEVHDALE
+2075 
-2083 KAGVIQKV
+2083 
-2091 TEKEYKISPLMTAYD
+2091 YKIAPLMTAYD
-2106 DEWMDDMFK
+2106 EGWMGDMFK

-2132 RARTYARKEQ
+2132 RAKTYARKEQ

-2182 PNDYDFLARIM
+2182 PNDYDFLVRIM
-2193 GSEEAVD
+2193 GGEEAVD
-2200 KFFIGLHGISAHD
+2200 KFFGGLHGISAHD

-2233 GYDISTITKQIKSEH
+2233 GYNISTITKQLNSEH
-2248 STGAYAR
+2248 GTGAYAR

-2265 RWIQDNL
+2265 RWIQDSL

-2280 GRRLVRSTT
+2280 GQRLVRSTA
-2289 AFIDGANRIPHATY
+2289 AFIDGSNRIPHATY
-2303 FGGVPL
+2303 LGGVPI
-2309 RTYEGAVEDINYFK
+2309 RTYEGAVKDLDYFN

-2341 LEVDNGRVMVITGD
+2341 LEVDNGRVMVVTGD
-2355 NGTPIRYM
+2355 NGEPVRYM

-2371 EHGAITYI
+2371 DHGAITYI
-2379 DQNDL
+2379 DENDL

-2406 IDGSRSVEELVNKAY
+2406 IDGSKSVEELVNKAY

-2433 LPDTENA
+2433 MPDTENA

-2452 VMYGKASGVEG
+2452 VMYGHASGVDDA
-2463 GPGVSYKPVAG
+2463 PAVSYKPVAG
-2474 QRHTMSTLVKSDK
+2474 QRHSMSSLVKSDK
-2487 LQDFL
+2487 LEDFL

-2502 SESAQAAVKAATT
+2502 SKSAKAAVKAATD
-2515 DMASAEVIFLPH
+2515 DMASAEVVFLPH
-2527 AEYVARYGEGATGA
+2527 ADYVARFGEGATGA
-2541 KVRSAYDSSG
+2541 KVRSAYEPNG
-2551 TKKAKVNYD
+2551 TKKASTGYD
-2560 IAISYR
+2560 ITISYR
-2566 EGAQTRTG
+2566 EGSQELATRSTT
-2574 RGLKSAKQSDYR
+2574 RSASQSRYRKQES
-2586 DQENTVTIPYKDRTS
+2586 TVTIPYVDKTS
-2601 VRLSGDINKINQ
+2601 VRLSGDINQ
-2613 DIAKLRIDSRRDVR
+2613 IDSDVMKLGILTR
-2627 SEYHERARMLGLDPL
+2627 SQVRERYRAIAESKGQTAP

-2653 TIDGDNLSPEYLTAL
+2653 TIDGDNLSPEYVSAL
-2668 EKAINTRGQVVKAGI
+2668 EKAINNRGMAVKARTRAVSG
-2683 RPITTQL
+2683 QL

-2697 TYKPIG
+2697 RYRPIG
-2703 TFSERMDADAE
+2703 TISEGISSE
-2714 TMGYFDKYYMKS
+2714 TGIAAVFDKYYTQS
-2726 DGKLK
+2726 NGQLK
-2731 LVSIEIPT
+2731 LTSTEVPS
-2739 GVRNPVITNSLDD
+2739 GVRNPVITDNLDD
-2752 LPENKFQLI
+2752 LPENRFQLV

-2772 TKDGFIFRDVVDG
+2772 TGDGFIFRDIVNG
-2785 STESTDTLT
+2785 STEATDAINL
-2794 MPMPKGDR
+2794 PKFKGDNR
-2802 RRVEKAFHVTTN
+2802 RAEHAFRVITN
-2814 KDGTT
+2814 KDGST
-2819 SIVYKPKGKI
+2819 SIAYKPRGKI
-2829 LSETSIGA
+2829 VSEAAIGA

-2844 FYDVFSTGTPGKRIY
+2844 FYDVYSTGTPGKRIY
-2859 NKAEIDIPQ
+2859 NKVEIDIPA
-2868 GFAIVENP
+2868 GFTVVENP

-2882 REAFMEI
+2882 REAFLDI
-2889 CRTYGIVR
+2889 CREFGIVR
-2897 ETPLNDKN
+2897 TPVKTKQGTQA
-2905 RPFQVSLSRE
+2905 RTSLSRE
-2915 MRSKSEFI
+2915 MRTKSEFI
-2923 EAVSGGTNQM
+2923 DEVSGGTTQR
-2933 LKDIDE
+2933 LTDIDAA
-2939 LSETADLHE
+2939 SETVPE
-2948 YHIYRL
+2948 YDYSIIGL
-2954 ANEELSP
+2954 LNDTVDP
-2961 KQAEGLRR
+2961 AEIEARR
-2969 LVDSSWGDSEITL
+2969 KLVDSVWGDSEITL
-2982 RDIRGVLAALS
+2982 RDVTAIRNALS
-2993 RLRNSHTGVVSSI
+2993 RMRNSGTGVVSSI
-3006 SKSDRF
+3006 SKSNRF
-3012 ARSVVHIDG
+3012 SKSIVYV
-3021 DSSALESDIL
+3021 DSDAGSLENDLL

-3041 TPQKVDLDTYNYL
+3041 TPQKADLDAYNYL

-3063 NYLPIAMSADDR
+3063 SYLPIAMNADDR

-3089 NVDSHISDTASTI
+3089 NVDSHISDTVSTI

-3135 RKGGSTEPDVEAEP
+3135 RKGGSTEPDTDVKP
-3149 KRTKSKYVKDMESA
+3149 KRIKSQYERDLESA
-3163 GKRFRKD
+3163 SKRFRKD
-3170 MQASRS
+3170 MQASRP

-3181 ESMTALESAS
+3181 EGMTALESAS
-3191 STNMRRAAGAV
+3191 STAARTAANTV
-3202 PNTKVYYDAKAGI
+3202 PNTKVYYDSKAGI
-3215 TYMTKDAVNRLAN
+3215 TYMTKEAVDRLAN

-3240 KTIKTGTEE
+3240 RTIKKGTEQ
-3249 VPSAL
+3249 VPDAL
-3254 KSAIVDDIQ
+3254 KNAIVDDIQ
-3263 ARQAKSGLY
+3263 SRQAKSGLY
-3272 VPGNI
+3272 VPGSV
-3277 YLSDEFMDMVST
+3277 YLSDEFMDMVAN

-3305 RLLEFSNEVNNMQL
+3305 RLLEFSNEINNMQL

-3350 GELFQTWSWS
+3350 AELFQTWSWS
-3360 RNMQNVQ
+3360 KNMQNVQ
-3367 QFLNSNYTLDATEGL
+3367 QFLNSNYTLDKAEGL

-3411 YRDISQSSKIND
+3411 YRDISRSSKIND
-3423 MVDQLKAQLED
+3423 MIDKLKGQLEY
-3434 AKVNGSLKGAVT
+3434 AKVNGSIRDTTT
-3446 GQMSTIMESIFDDP
+3446 GQISNILESIFDDP
-3460 TFKRYLPVLQLEM
+3460 TFKRFLPVLQLEM

-3480 NIQRMVKTM
+3480 NIQRMTKAM
-3489 GTTPSFAAQREAMQM
+3489 GTTPSFAAQKEAMQM
-3504 AVDASEQYWGLSTGY
+3504 AVDASEQYWGLSAGY
-3519 THRRIKTGPDGK
+3519 THKRIKKGPDGK
-3531 RRVVKESLSEHR
+3531 RRVIKESLSEHR
-3543 ARKLA
+3543 ARKTA
-3548 QRKYTKNGG
+3548 QHKYTNSGG
-3557 ISASTVISGLFF
+3557 INASTILSGMFF

-3583 GLVSL
+3583 GIVGM
-3588 LPHTYG
+3588 LPHKWG

-3600 GRRLVFGYVSL
+3600 GRRLVFGYAAL
-3611 AIIAQLYNAWKNDEY
+3611 AVIAQMYNMWKNDECI
-3626 VFTIYNNDEAN
+3626 FTIYNNDEAN
-3637 ADYTKVGLNSSSDPN
+3637 ADYTKVGLNATSDPN
-3652 DIWQVLM
+3652 DVWQILM

-3696 VANSFLPYPHKIE
+3696 MANLVLPYPHKIE
-3709 TQSAGPVQEV
+3709 TQSAGPVQEI

-3729 ISELFVGTY
+3729 VSELFTGTY

-3744 GKNASAVDEDGNV
+3744 GKNASAIDEDGNV

-3764 NAVAIMAHIVGWDD
+3764 NAVAIVAHVIGWDD
-3778 KNKRNQPIG
+3778 ENKREQPIG

-3799 MLSAA
+3799 ALSAL

-3817 LPVKSAPRTRGK
+3817 LPIKSAPRTRGK

-3855 EDITPEQKEEA
+3855 KDITPEQKEEA
-3866 YRDFLQK
+3866 YREFLQK

-3883 RYNVL
+3883 RYDVL
-3888 EDHQDLIPMA
+3888 EEHQDLIPMA

-3915 KMISAYRAA
+3915 KMVSAYRAA
-3924 GIESLGGWDKKA
+3924 GIDSLGGWHKLP
-3936 SETDEEYKKRKE
+3936 SETDEEYEKRRE

-3969 QLGFDPV
+3969 QLGYDPV
-3976 GFDYEDAMHKRYA
+3976 GFDYEDAMKKRYA

-3996 QFEAAANGEIE
+3996 QFEAAANGEID

-4015 KNAYNDKIQSYRDQK
+4015 KNAYNDKIQSYRSQK
-4030 NWDAVRMLQDEYA
+4030 NWNAVRMLQDEYA

-4089 GASQNKVWLQDR
+4089 GASQNRNWLQDR
-4101 YGVGYNN
+4101 YGVGYNDN
-4108 DSALLGGQSY
+4108 SALLGGQSY

>member
-18 STAPAVTP
+18 SAAPAVTP
-26 TAPTNQTFTI
+26 TTPTNQTFTV
-36 PTMPNVD
+36 PTMPSVD
-43 ASIDKETKIE
+43 TTINDDTPIE
-53 DIPKPYNQTAE
+53 DIPKPYNQAAE
-64 HLVNMGTDLAK
+64 RIVNMGTDLAK

-88 YSPTSS
+88 YSPASQ

-139 DRLNKA
+139 DRLSKA

-154 YQNQLAQQQPQQQ
+154 YQNQLAQQRAQQQ
-167 GGGAREQQSEG
+167 AKAREQQSVK
-178 GDTYSVS
+178 GDTISVS
-185 ISDDELKKYGLDRT
+185 IPDEELKKYGLDRT
-199 SFEALDPNQQ
+199 SFEALDANQQ
-209 SQYLRHYIDSQ
+209 SKYLRHYIDSQ
-220 LDQGDPNYWNNQG
+220 LDQGDPNYWNNQEI
-233 FRDYASSTVLDRM
+233 RDYASQTAMDRM
-246 GITDPA
+246 GITDQA
-252 QRDKIMQQGT
+252 QRDKIMQKGT
-262 QENKDFFGNPEVGD
+262 QENSDFFGNPEVGD
-276 LWTNLYVERMSGMTG
+276 LWTNLYVERKSGMTG
-291 WVDARNTWQT
+291 WVEARNNWQT

-320 KRLFEDANLEIT
+320 KKLFENANMEIA
-332 TKLADYDTSKRLDA
+332 TKLVDYDTSKRLDA
-346 GFRVYAKLTNTQAPS
+346 GFRVYAKLTNMQAPS

-387 VPSTS
+387 NAPVS

-399 DSYNASYILSET
+399 DAYNASYILSEK

-428 KSFVNETANS
+428 KSFVHETVNS
-438 YLKRMEAKNPYMGVT
+438 YLKRKDAKNPYMGIL

-462 SDLGNAES
+462 SDLGNDESVTSGSSMIKANAES
-470 VSFGSSVIKGVAEDN
+470 FD
-485 GRDGVYGSDEGKQL
+485 RDTVYGSDEGKQL

-506 ATQTIQVSTVDALS
+506 GTQTIQVSTVDALN
-520 TALALD
+520 TALALT
-526 KDELASIAKAK
+526 KDELAGIAKVK

-553 SMYNPVMISDGTLID
+553 SMYNPIMISDGTLFD
-568 ANGKEIPAGNYVFYH
+568 ADGKEIPAGNYVFYH

-617 GGFLDDGDEDYAHTL
+617 GGFLDDGDEDYANTL
-632 INNYWR
+632 MNNYWR

-651 KAFTNPQLTNS
+651 QAFTNTQITNS
-662 SAWSQAVM
+662 SAWAQAVM
-670 YDYYHNTPGVD
+670 YDYYHNTAGVD
-681 EDAKSETN
+681 ESAKSETN
-689 NSTFGGTKTYDIIE
+689 QSTFGGTKTYDIIK
-703 GFNKLDAEEQQHF
+703 GFNELDAEEQQHF
-716 IEFLARKSGWS
+716 IEFLARKSGWA

-749 DGDKISDK
+749 DGDNISDK

-764 IIQQDSQRVNP
+764 IIQQDSQRVNS

-793 TMGRVVSGGVSAGR
+793 TAGRVVSGGVSAAR
-807 ESLNFFSGLVGMALA
+807 ESLNFFSGLVGMAIA
-822 FGKSWTWDVVTGKK
+822 FGKSWTYDLWTGKK
-836 FDYNYVEGDTSGN
+836 DDYNYVEGDTAGN
-849 VARFIFGEDPML
+849 VARFIFGEDDWMYDSADML
-861 TYGSADILQGKQ
+861 TGDNMWVAD
-873 WFADVFDNT
+873 FFDNT
-882 KNAEARA
+882 KNSQARA

-905 DMYKAEYAGRFV
+905 DMYKAEYAGRFA
-917 EGIVELIGP
+917 EGLVELIGP
-926 SIAKSAS
+926 AIAKSAS

-946 KTIAKS
+946 KTMAKS
-952 PVLTSLAL
+952 PVVTSLAL
-960 KSVDTAGDVATAT
+960 KSADTAGDVATAV
-973 NVAADVSVAAD
+973 NLAADASVATD
-984 KIGDT
+984 KAGDISLAAKRASGEYGDIASSASKEELKANMLSRKDPYSYT
-989 NRVLSRL
+989 NRH
-996 ETAEQRP
+996 
-1003 PVIGERRYT
+1003 YH

-1022 MDAEFTWE
+1022 IDADFTWE

-1042 FSSSNLETPRLT
+1042 FSSATDTVRVST
-1054 RIIDADNLD
+1054 IDPA
-1063 NLNIPSVP
+1063 NIRAQ
-1071 ITRDMVIRSEISS
+1071 I
-1084 AIDADNYMR
+1084 
-1093 SMTTPE
+1093 SMTDDVSQSISEYVAKASSNSTQAVENYVRSLSTPE
-1099 RLAYTARKT
+1099 RLAYTTRKT
-1108 VDNMADTIS
+1108 VDKMADTIS
-1117 STASKFK
+1117 STTTKFK
-1124 NSLSNI
+1124 NSLSNM
-1130 ATKADKAK
+1130 ASKASKAK
-1138 TWASFNVKSAIGRR
+1138 TWASFNVKSTIGRG
-1152 VDSLVDVYRAG
+1152 VDSLVDMYRAG
-1163 LGIPAGNLTGTR
+1163 LGITGEKLTGTR
-1175 KFFYN
+1175 RFFYN

-1190 AQHIG
+1190 ANYIG

-1220 NSVGAD
+1220 NSVSAD

-1237 MYKAGRKINYDDV
+1237 MYRAGRKINYDDV

-1263 PLGYHVT
+1263 PFGYHAT

-1288 AHYTEDEWDAIMSGK
+1288 AHYTEDEWDAIMSGP

-1337 RYFKARSYANKIPRL
+1337 RYFKARSYANKIPKL

-1367 KKLNKLNNLKRKADA
+1367 RKLNKLNNLKRKADA
-1382 LYDNALRE
+1382 LYDTALRE

-1404 EQSKEIGDRIIND
+1404 EQSKEIGERIIND
-1417 ATKIF
+1417 ATKVF
-1422 DALRDGSIRLRDL
+1422 DALNDGSIRLRDL

-1449 GMVGAVKRHEALNRR
+1449 GMIGAVKRHEALNRR

-1481 GLRWQILMNEVREK
+1481 GLRWQILMNDVRDQ

-1522 AEAKEYFRRVDEAY
+1522 SEAKEYFRRVDEAY
-1536 DQTAKLMEEGKIEYK
+1536 DETARLMEEGKIEYK
-1551 KTIGANNRPNRYRRR
+1551 KTIGANKRPNRYRRR
-1566 KGYVPETGLRDQ
+1566 KGYVPETGLRDL

-1591 GDLIVGKM
+1591 GDLIIGKM

-1614 AAKLALQKLESR
+1614 AAKLALQKLEAR
-1626 GYNLTRGSNQNVVS
+1626 GIALTKGGNQNVVA
-1640 LDDFDFDFGHL
+1640 LDDFDFDFGEL

-1682 FAQANKIVVVDDKT
+1682 FAQANKIVVVDNKT

-1719 ARANNVST
+1719 ARASNLST
-1727 ETINTITAHER
+1727 ETSETITAHEK
-1738 AISAERRAIAKARK
+1738 AISRERQAIFRAQK
-1752 KATKDKVDKAKKASS
+1752 KAAKDKVAKAKKAPS
-1767 YNRRKLQDEI
+1767 YNRRKIHDEI
-1777 TADIDKRANDEYEV
+1777 TADIDKRANDEYDV
-1791 IRSINVARMRRDN
+1791 IRSINVARMRRG
-1804 AAKKAAKKA
+1804 KAAK
-1813 EATEAAE
+1813 ATEAAE
-1820 SAAEATPTA
+1820 SAAEETPTTA
-1829 EAVQAAAKEDTGVVT
+1829 VVQAAAQEDTGVVT
-1844 QTGVRELTIA
+1844 QTGARELTMA

-1876 NADKEYVQASYEK
+1876 NADKGFVQASYEK
-1889 IGKRKSGTNAGYI
+1889 ITRRKSGTNEGYI
-1902 KTRIIDKST
+1902 KTRVMGESTTIKSSAKGT
-1911 RGKSKGKGAARKAEA
+1911 IKRAEVTKKS
-1926 VPNEDYTFLKS
+1926 VQNPDYTLLKS
-1937 LGLIAED
+1937 LRLIAED

-1949 LMARIDLGRFQSFED
+1949 LMARIDLERFQSFDD
-1964 LKAYIRKNIVIPRN
+1964 LAAHIKQNIIIPRN
-1978 LAKEEVDE
+1978 LTEEEVAE
-1986 FITRR
+1986 FTAKRL
-1991 AQQAYDILE
+1991 QQVYDILE
-2000 EAGSIYKISEKTEY
+2000 NAGSIYKTADGQY
-2014 RIAPPKTNYDKKW
+2014 R
-2027 LKDMSK
+2027 
-2033 AYKLDTFDFP
+2033 
-2043 SMEDLDA
+2043 
-2050 YIRQQTDIPANL
+2050 
-2062 KGEQREDFITKRL
+2062 
-2075 DEVHDALE
+2075 
-2083 KAGVIQKV
+2083 
-2091 TEKEYKISPLMTAYD
+2091 ISPLMLDY
-2106 DEWMDDMFK
+2106 EEKWMGDIFK
-2115 VYKPATFKGT
+2115 VYKPSTFKGT

-2132 RARTYARKEQ
+2132 RAKTFARKEQ

-2151 KPEGLTG
+2151 RPEGLTG

-2182 PNDYDFLARIM
+2182 PNDYDFLVRMM
-2193 GSEEAVD
+2193 GSDEAVD
-2200 KFFIGLHGISAHD
+2200 KFFTGLHGISAHD

-2233 GYDISTITKQIKSEH
+2233 GYDISTITKQVNSEH
-2248 STGAYAR
+2248 GAGAYAR

-2280 GRRLVRSTT
+2280 GQRLVRSTT
-2289 AFIDGANRIPHATY
+2289 AFIDGSNRIPHATY
-2303 FGGVPL
+2303 LGGVPI
-2309 RTYEGAVEDINYFK
+2309 RTYEGAVTDLNYFN

-2341 LEVDNGRVMVITGD
+2341 LEVDNGRVMVVTGD
-2355 NGTPIRYM
+2355 NGEPVRYM

-2371 EHGAITYI
+2371 DHGAITYI
-2379 DQNDL
+2379 DENDL

-2389 RVNDINGMS
+2389 RVSDINGMS

-2406 IDGSRSVEELVNKAY
+2406 IDSSKTVEELVNKAY

-2440 MESLSLDVAKLN
+2440 MEALSLDTSRIN
-2452 VMYGKASGVEG
+2452 TMYKKADGVDG
-2463 GPGVSYKPVAG
+2463 GPAISYNPVAG
-2474 QRHTMSTLVKSDK
+2474 QRQNLSSLVKSDK

-2492 ARKIKANSKN
+2492 SRKIKANSKD
-2502 SESAQAAVKAATT
+2502 SKSAKAAVKAATT
-2515 DMASAEVIFLPH
+2515 DMNYAEVEFLSH
-2527 AEYVARYGEGATGA
+2527 ADYVARYGEGATGA
-2541 KVRSAYDSSG
+2541 KVRSAYNSDG
-2551 TKKAKVNYD
+2551 VKRARVNYD
-2560 IAISYR
+2560 ISVSFR

-2574 RGLKSAKQSDYR
+2574 RTGVKSAKQSKYR
-2586 DQENTVTIPYKDRTS
+2586 NQENTVTTSVDDKTS
-2601 VRLSGDINKINQ
+2601 VRLSGDIRKVEQ
-2613 DIAKLRIDSRRDVR
+2613 DVTKLRISNRRDVR
-2627 SEYHERARMLGLDPL
+2627 SEYHERAKALGLEPL
-2642 DTYGVETIYRF
+2642 DTYGVETVYRF

-2668 EKAINTRGQVVKAGI
+2668 EKAINNRGQMVKVGVK
-2683 RPITTQL
+2683 PISDQL
-2690 RQIESLY
+2690 REIESLY
-2697 TYKPIG
+2697 KYKPIG
-2703 TFSERMDADAE
+2703 TFSERMDAEAG
-2714 TMGYFDKYYMKS
+2714 TMGYFDKYYAKS
-2726 DGKLK
+2726 DGRLK
-2731 LVSIEIPT
+2731 LVSVEIPT
-2739 GVRNPVITNSLDD
+2739 GVRNPVITDSLDD
-2752 LPENKFQLI
+2752 LPENRFQLI

-2772 TKDGFIFRDVVDG
+2772 TSDGFIFRDVVDG
-2785 STESTDTLT
+2785 STESTDTISL
-2794 MPMPKGDR
+2794 PMPKGDR
-2802 RRVEKAFHVTTN
+2802 RRAEKAFRVTTN

-2819 SIVYKPKGKI
+2819 SIVYQPRGKI
-2829 LSETSIGA
+2829 ISETSIGA

-2859 NKAEIDIPQ
+2859 NKAEIDVPQ

-2882 REAFMEI
+2882 REAFLEI

-2897 ETPLNDKN
+2897 NPILGEKKKPI
-2905 RPFQVSLSRE
+2905 QVSLSRQ
-2915 MRSKSEFI
+2915 MRTKSEFI
-2923 EAVSGGTNQM
+2923 EAASGGTNQK
-2933 LKDIDE
+2933 LTEIDK
-2939 LSETADLHE
+2939 LSDQVDAYE
-2948 YHIYRL
+2948 YNIYRL

-2961 KQAEGLRR
+2961 SQAEGLRN
-2969 LVDSSWGDSEITL
+2969 LVDLSWSDSEITL
-2982 RDIRGVLAALS
+2982 RDIMGIRSMLGRMQNA
-2993 RLRNSHTGVVSSI
+2993 NTGVVSNI

-3012 ARSVVHIDG
+3012 GRSIIHVDAE
-3021 DSSALESDIL
+3021 SSTLESDIL
-3031 DGYFQLLNSH
+3031 GGYFQLLNSH

-3063 NYLPIAMSADDR
+3063 SYLPIAMNADDR

-3089 NVDSHISDTASTI
+3089 NVDSHIGDTASTI

-3135 RKGGSTEPDVEAEP
+3135 RKGGSTEPDTDVEP
-3149 KRTKSKYVKDMESA
+3149 KRTKSKYERDLESA
-3163 GKRFRKD
+3163 SKRFRKD
-3170 MQASRS
+3170 MQASRP

-3181 ESMTALESAS
+3181 EGMTALESAS
-3191 STNMRRAAGAV
+3191 STAARTAANTV
-3202 PNTKVYYDAKAGI
+3202 PNTKVYYDANAGI
-3215 TYMTKDAVNRLAN
+3215 TYMTKEAVDRLAN

-3240 KTIKTGTEE
+3240 RTIKKGTEQ
-3249 VPSAL
+3249 VPDAL
-3254 KSAIVDDIQ
+3254 KNAITDDIQ

-3272 VPGNI
+3272 VPGSV
-3277 YLSDEFMDMVST
+3277 YLSDEFMDMVAQ

-3297 GGGGGAIK
+3297 GGGGAFK
-3305 RLLEFSNEVNNMQL
+3305 RLLEVSNEINNMQL

-3341 LSLARANEM
+3341 LSLTRPNEVA
-3350 GELFQTWSWS
+3350 ELFQTWSWS

-3367 QFLNSNYTLDATEGL
+3367 QFLNSNYTLDAAEGL

-3423 MVDQLKAQLED
+3423 MVDQLKDQLED
-3434 AKVNGSLKGAVT
+3434 AKVNGSLKGAAT
-3446 GQMSTIMESIFDDP
+3446 GQITTIIENIFDDP

-3480 NIQRMVKTM
+3480 NIQRMTKAM
-3489 GTTPSFAAQREAMQM
+3489 GTTPSFAAQKEAMQM

-3519 THRRIKTGPDGK
+3519 THKRIKTGPDGK

-3548 QRKYTKNGG
+3548 QRKYTRSGG
-3557 ISASTVISGLFF
+3557 ISASTVLSGLFF

-3583 GLVSL
+3583 GLVGM
-3588 LPHTYG
+3588 LPHKWG
-3594 DVRYRA
+3594 DARYRA
-3600 GRRLVFGYVSL
+3600 GRRLVFGYMAL
-3611 AIIAQLYNAWKNDEY
+3611 AAIAQMYNMWKNDECI
-3626 VFTIYNNDEAN
+3626 FTIYNNDEAN
-3637 ADYTKVGLNSSSDPN
+3637 ADYTKVGLNSTSDPN
-3652 DIWQVLM
+3652 DIWQILM

-3764 NAVAIMAHIVGWDD
+3764 NAIAMVAHIVGWDD
-3778 KNKRNQPIG
+3778 ENKRGQPIG

-3799 MLSAA
+3799 ALSAL

-3817 LPVKSAPRTRGK
+3817 LPIKSAPRTRGK

-3866 YRDFLQK
+3866 YREFLQK

-3883 RYNVL
+3883 RYDVL
-3888 EDHQDLIPMA
+3888 EEHQDLIPMA

-3915 KMISAYRAA
+3915 KMVSAYRAA
-3924 GIESLGGWDKKA
+3924 GIESLGGWNKLP
-3936 SETDEEYKKRKE
+3936 SETDEEYKKRHE

-3969 QLGFDPV
+3969 QLGYDPV

-3996 QFEAAANGEIE
+3996 QFEAAANGEID

-4015 KNAYNDKIQSYRDQK
+4015 KNAYNDKIQSYRSQK
-4030 NWDAVRMLQDEYA
+4030 NWNAVRMLQDEYA
-4043 NKLDNLLAPFVDK
+4043 SKLDNLLAPFVDK

-4089 GASQNKVWLQDR
+4089 GASQNRNWLQDR
-4101 YGVGYNN
+4101 YGVGYND

-4147 VAAGRMVVTEQ
+4147 IAAGRMVVTEQ

>member
-18 STAPAVTP
+18 SAAPAVTP
-26 TAPTNQTFTI
+26 TAPTNQTFTV
-36 PTMPNVD
+36 PTMPSVD
-43 ASIDKETKIE
+43 TTINDDTPIE
-53 DIPKPYNQTAE
+53 DIPKPYNQAAE
-64 HLVNMGTDLAK
+64 RIVNMGTDLAK

-88 YSPTSS
+88 YSPTSQ

-139 DRLNKA
+139 DRLSKA

-154 YQNQLAQQQPQQQ
+154 YQNQLAQQQAK
-167 GGGAREQQSEG
+167 AREQQSVK
-178 GDTYSVS
+178 GDTISAS
-185 ISDDELKKYGLDRT
+185 ISDEDLKKYGLDRT
-199 SFEALDPNQQ
+199 TFESLDPAEQ
-209 SQYLRHYIDSQ
+209 SKYLRHYIDSQ
-220 LDQGDPNYWNNQG
+220 LDQGDPNYWNDQSI
-233 FRDYASSTVLDRM
+233 RDYASSTALDRM
-246 GITDPA
+246 GITDQA
-252 QRDKIMQQGT
+252 QRDKIMQKGT
-262 QENKDFFGNPEVGD
+262 KENSDFFGNPEVGD
-276 LWTNLYVERMSGMTG
+276 LWTNLYVERKTGMTG
-291 WVDARNTWQT
+291 WVEARNTWQT
-301 NTQNAITQFING
+301 NTQNAINQFVNG
-313 GGTDDDW
+313 GGTDSDW
-320 KRLFEDANLEIT
+320 QRLFEEQNLQIMTTLEGSYGAKALDATYRLQSIFNNSDSGRVAISFKEGSSSEELQKLADSLEALGFSTVIADDAVIVESEANLEKQDPGSRNYDQVISYLDEALSKCSVAYGVRNKGDYTIAKNELSNALAADKKFSSTSGPAKGDGQLAQLINVTYDKIT
-332 TKLADYDTSKRLDA
+332 PTIKNRYSEKQYNALRARAGADKRNLSDLVNLHDYVGSKETMQAAAKYYLDNANFKESNEGFGSIGGFGIWYSPDTKKQLEAYRDAKKTPVTVNTADAVNVALSLTQDELL
-346 GFRVYAKLTNTQAPS
+346 GVAKLRA
-361 YIDRTKLTDEEY
+361 
-373 DRLIQGLK
+373 
-381 YIGINY
+381 
-387 VPSTS
+387 
-392 TTGNSNV
+392 
-399 DSYNASYILSET
+399 
-411 DERDTDAV
+411 
-419 IADVQELLS
+419 
-428 KSFVNETANS
+428 
-438 YLKRMEAKNPYMGVT
+438 
-453 ETEATKIDW
+453 
-462 SDLGNAES
+462 
-470 VSFGSSVIKGVAEDN
+470 
-485 GRDGVYGSDEGKQL
+485 
-499 IERLSSG
+499 
-506 ATQTIQVSTVDALS
+506 
-520 TALALD
+520 
-526 KDELASIAKAK
+526 
-537 KDDPE
+537 DDPE
-542 KFDRYLGITMA
+542 KFNRYLDITQR
-553 SMYNPVMISDGTLID
+553 SMYNPIAISDGTMID
-568 ANGKEIPAGNYVFYH
+568 GAGNTVPAGNYVFYH
-583 APGTED
+583 APGTEE
-589 LASYKQLVE
+589 LESYKQLVKF
-598 YLKDKPAVLKE
+598 LSDKPAVLTQ
-609 GEDGYYWQ
+609 GDNGYYWE
-617 GGFLDDGDEDYAHTL
+617 GGFTDDADGDMLNTL
-632 INNYWR
+632 MQNYWR
-638 DATMVGL
+638 DSAMVSL
-645 TADSYD
+645 SANNYND
-651 KAFTNPQLTNS
+651 AFDNNQLLNS

-681 EDAKSETN
+681 EDAKSSTN
-689 NSTFGGTKTYDIIE
+689 NSTFGGTKTYDIIKK
-703 GFNKLDAEEQQHF
+703 FNDLDAEQQQHF

-727 EFANASENAKA
+727 EFTNAGENAKD

-749 DGDKISDK
+749 DGDNISDK

-764 IIQQDSQRVNP
+764 IIQQDCARIAD
-775 DGSFYG
+775 DGTFYG
-781 QFKPDKSLFNSD
+781 QFKPDSSIFNSD
-793 TMGRVVSGGVSAGR
+793 TMNRVIGGGVAAFN
-807 ESLNFFSGLVGMALA
+807 ESTNYAAGLVGLTGA
-822 FGKSWTWDVVTGKK
+822 FISNWWDNGPAAMWRGITTGDWSDSKTG
-836 FDYNYVEGDTSGN
+836 YVEGDPGGN
-849 VARFIFGEDPML
+849 YARKLFGESDL
-861 TYGSADILQGKQ
+861 TYSSADLVQNKTKVV
-873 WFADVFDNT
+873 DLFDSS
-882 KNAEARA
+882 KNADARA
-889 EIENFELFTGY
+889 EIENFQIFSGFRSY
-900 RNHNE
+900 NQ
-905 DMYKAEYAGRFV
+905 DMYKAENAGRFA
-917 EGIVELIGP
+917 EGVAELIGA
-926 SIAKSAS
+926 SLVSAAG
-933 QKIAT
+933 KKLGK
-938 SLIKNSLA
+938 SLIKNSIIKSA
-946 KTIAKS
+946 AQKTKS
-952 PVLTSLAL
+952 AL
-960 KSVDTAGDVATAT
+960 KSAAKKAKSAMGKVDDLFDTAATASAT
-973 NVAADVSVAAD
+973 TD
-984 KIGDT
+984 KIGDASRMADRLFDAEKGST
-989 NRVLSRL
+989 IAGELSN
-996 ETAEQRP
+996 TAADKA
-1003 PVIGERRYT
+1003 RRYELALQAREARYFDDIKT
-1012 GNVRTASGAG
+1012 VNGGGLNSK
-1022 MDAEFTWE
+1022 FTWE
-1030 THPYDVMEQLTP
+1030 DDPYDVMESLTP
-1042 FSSSNLETPRLT
+1042 FSSTK
-1054 RIIDADNLD
+1054 LD
-1063 NLNIPSVP
+1063 SPNLNITIGADDLDIPTVRLTDAMRAELLNREP
-1071 ITRDMVIRSEISS
+1071 LDMDTYVRSL
-1084 AIDADNYMR
+1084 
-1093 SMTTPE
+1093 TTPQ
-1099 RLAYTARKT
+1099 RLAFVTRR
-1108 VDNMADTIS
+1108 TIS
-1117 STASKFK
+1117 NMGDTVEGIGKRVGG
-1124 NSLSNI
+1124 SLSRMYR
-1130 ATKADKAK
+1130 TTADAAAPVAGFVSKGAGK
-1138 TWASFNVKSAIGRR
+1138 VKE
-1152 VDSLVDVYRAG
+1152 
-1163 LGIPAGNLTGTR
+1163 NLSGMR

-1180 AAVSAQIQAY
+1180 AAVEGQLRAY
-1190 AQHIG
+1190 AQSIG
-1195 RSADKVAYMFDKIG
+1195 RNADAVAYAFQKIG
-1209 VHGRAAVTTFF
+1209 VHGQAAVTTFF
-1220 NSVGAD
+1220 NQVSAE

-1237 MYKAGRKINYDDV
+1237 MAKVGRRINYDDV
-1250 IGLIK
+1250 ISLIK
-1255 NAPVKASL
+1255 NATTRVRL
-1263 PLGYHVT
+1263 PGGYRAT

-1288 AHYTEDEWDAIMSGK
+1288 AHYTEDEWDAILSGP
-1303 GGTLNVSALGEHF
+1303 GETLNVSALGEHF

-1337 RYFKARSYANKIPRL
+1337 RYFKARSYANKIPKL

-1367 KKLNKLNNLKRKADA
+1367 RKLNKLNNLKRKADA
-1382 LYDNALRE
+1382 LYDTALRE

-1422 DALRDGSIRLRDL
+1422 DALEDGSIRLRDL

-1449 GMVGAVKRHEALNRR
+1449 GMIGAVKRHEALNRR

-1481 GLRWQILMNEVREK
+1481 GLRWQILMNDVRDQ

-1522 AEAKEYFRRVDEAY
+1522 SEAKEYFRRVDEAY
-1536 DQTAKLMEEGKIEYK
+1536 DETARLMEEGKIEYK
-1551 KTIGANNRPNRYRRR
+1551 KTIGANKRPNRYRRR
-1566 KGYVPETGLRDQ
+1566 KGYVPETGLRDL

-1591 GDLIVGKM
+1591 GDLIIGKM

-1614 AAKLALQKLESR
+1614 AAKLALQKLEAR
-1626 GYNLTRGSNQNVVS
+1626 GIALTKGGNQNVVA
-1640 LDDFDFDFGHL
+1640 LDDFDFDFGEL

-1682 FAQANKIVVVDDKT
+1682 FAQANKIVVVDNKT

-1719 ARANNVST
+1719 ARASNLST
-1727 ETINTITAHER
+1727 EASETITAHEK
-1738 AISAERRAIAKARK
+1738 AISRERQAIFRAQK
-1752 KATKDKVDKAKKASS
+1752 KATKDKVAKAKKASS
-1767 YNRRKLQDEI
+1767 YNRRKIHDEI

-1791 IRSINVARMRRDN
+1791 IRSINVARMRRG
-1804 AAKKAAKKA
+1804 KAAKAA
-1813 EATEAAE
+1813 EATEAA
-1820 SAAEATPTA
+1820 AEETPTT
-1829 EAVQAAAKEDTGVVT
+1829 AVAQAAAQEDTGVVT
-1844 QTGVRELTIA
+1844 QTGARELTMA

-1876 NADKEYVQASYEK
+1876 NADKGFVQASYEK
-1889 IGKRKSGTNAGYI
+1889 IARRKSGTNEGYI
-1902 KTRIIDKST
+1902 KTRVMGKST
-1911 RGKSKGKGAARKAEA
+1911 TIKSSAKGTIKRAEVTKKA
-1926 VPNEDYTFLKS
+1926 VQNPDYTLLKS
-1937 LGLIAED
+1937 LRLIAED

-1949 LMARIDLGRFQSFED
+1949 LMARIDLERFQSFDD
-1964 LKAYIRKNIVIPRN
+1964 LAAHIRQNIIIPRN
-1978 LAKEEVDE
+1978 LTEEEVAE
-1986 FITRR
+1986 FTAKRL
-1991 AQQAYDILE
+1991 QQVYGILE
-2000 EAGSIYKISEKTEY
+2000 NAGSIYKTADGQY
-2014 RIAPPKTNYDKKW
+2014 R
-2027 LKDMSK
+2027 
-2033 AYKLDTFDFP
+2033 
-2043 SMEDLDA
+2043 
-2050 YIRQQTDIPANL
+2050 
-2062 KGEQREDFITKRL
+2062 
-2075 DEVHDALE
+2075 
-2083 KAGVIQKV
+2083 
-2091 TEKEYKISPLMTAYD
+2091 ISPLMLDY
-2106 DEWMDDMFK
+2106 EEKWMGDMFK
-2115 VYKPATFKGT
+2115 VYKPSTFKGT

-2132 RARTYARKEQ
+2132 RAKTFARKEQ
-2142 ELTDMLYSR
+2142 ALTDMFYSR

-2182 PNDYDFLARIM
+2182 PNDYDFLVRMM
-2193 GSEEAVD
+2193 GSDEAVD
-2200 KFFIGLHGISAHD
+2200 KFFTGLHGISAHD

-2233 GYDISTITKQIKSEH
+2233 GYDISTITKQVNSEH
-2248 STGAYAR
+2248 GAGAYAR
-2255 YLQARDAGEN
+2255 YLQARDAGKN
-2265 RWIQDNL
+2265 RWVQDSL

-2280 GRRLVRSTT
+2280 GQRLVRSTT
-2289 AFIDGANRIPHATY
+2289 AFIDGSNRIPHASY
-2303 FGGVPL
+2303 FGGVPI
-2309 RTYEGAVEDINYFK
+2309 RTYEGAVTDLNYFN

-2341 LEVDNGRVMVITGD
+2341 LEVDNGRVMVVTGD
-2355 NGTPIRYM
+2355 NGEPVRYM

-2371 EHGAITYI
+2371 DHGAITYI
-2379 DQNDL
+2379 DENDL

-2389 RVNDINGMS
+2389 RVSDINGMS

-2406 IDGSRSVEELVNKAY
+2406 IDSSKTVEELVNKAY

-2440 MESLSLDVAKLN
+2440 MEALSLDTSRIN
-2452 VMYGKASGVEG
+2452 TMYKKADGVDG
-2463 GPGVSYKPVAG
+2463 GPAISYNPVAG
-2474 QRHTMSTLVKSDK
+2474 QRQNLSSLVKSDK

-2492 ARKIKANSKN
+2492 SRKIKANSKD
-2502 SESAQAAVKAATT
+2502 SKSAKAAVKAATT
-2515 DMASAEVIFLPH
+2515 DMNYAEVEFLSH
-2527 AEYVARYGEGATGA
+2527 ADYVARYGEGATGA
-2541 KVRSAYDSSG
+2541 KVRSAYNSDG
-2551 TKKAKVNYD
+2551 VKRARVNYD
-2560 IAISYR
+2560 ISVSFR

-2574 RGLKSAKQSDYR
+2574 RTGVKTAKQSKYR
-2586 DQENTVTIPYKDRTS
+2586 NQENTVTTS
-2601 VRLSGDINKINQ
+2601 VDDKTFVRLSGDIRKVEQ
-2613 DIAKLRIDSRRDVR
+2613 DVTKLRISNRRDVR
-2627 SEYHERARMLGLDPL
+2627 SEYHERAKALGLEPL
-2642 DTYGVETIYRF
+2642 DTYGVETVYRF

-2668 EKAINTRGQVVKAGI
+2668 EKAINNRGQMVKVGVK
-2683 RPITTQL
+2683 PISDQL
-2690 RQIESLY
+2690 REIESLY
-2697 TYKPIG
+2697 KYKPIG
-2703 TFSERMDADAE
+2703 TFSERMDAEAG
-2714 TMGYFDKYYMKS
+2714 TMGYFDKYYAKS
-2726 DGKLK
+2726 DGRLK
-2731 LVSIEIPT
+2731 LVSVEIPT
-2739 GVRNPVITNSLDD
+2739 GVRNPVITDSLDD
-2752 LPENKFQLI
+2752 LPENRFQLI

-2772 TKDGFIFRDVVDG
+2772 TSDGFIFRDVVDG
-2785 STESTDTLT
+2785 STESTDTISL
-2794 MPMPKGDR
+2794 PMPKGDR
-2802 RRVEKAFHVTTN
+2802 RRAEKAFRVTTN

-2819 SIVYKPKGKI
+2819 SIVYQPRGKI
-2829 LSETSIGA
+2829 ISETSIGA

-2859 NKAEIDIPQ
+2859 NKAEIDVPQ

-2882 REAFMEI
+2882 REAFLEI

-2897 ETPLNDKN
+2897 NPILGEKKKPI
-2905 RPFQVSLSRE
+2905 QVSLSRQ
-2915 MRSKSEFI
+2915 MRTKSEFI
-2923 EAVSGGTNQM
+2923 EAASGGTNQK
-2933 LKDIDE
+2933 LTEIDK
-2939 LSETADLHE
+2939 LSDQVDAYE
-2948 YHIYRL
+2948 YNIYRL

-2961 KQAEGLRR
+2961 SQAEGLRN
-2969 LVDSSWGDSEITL
+2969 LVDLSWSDSEITL
-2982 RDIRGVLAALS
+2982 RDIMGILGMLGRMQNA
-2993 RLRNSHTGVVSSI
+2993 NTGVVSSI

-3012 ARSVVHIDG
+3012 GRSIVHVDAE
-3021 DSSALESDIL
+3021 SSTLESDIL
-3031 DGYFQLLNSH
+3031 GGYFQLLNSH

-3063 NYLPIAMSADDR
+3063 SYLPIAMNADDR

-3089 NVDSHISDTASTI
+3089 NVDSHIGDTASTI

-3135 RKGGSTEPDVEAEP
+3135 RKGGSTEPDTDVEP
-3149 KRTKSKYVKDMESA
+3149 KRTKSKYERDLESA
-3163 GKRFRKD
+3163 SKRFRKD
-3170 MQASRS
+3170 MQASRP

-3181 ESMTALESAS
+3181 EGITAAESAA
-3191 STNMRRAAGAV
+3191 STAARTAANTV
-3202 PNTKVYYDAKAGI
+3202 PNTKVYYDANAGI
-3215 TYMTKDAVNRLAN
+3215 TYMTKEAVDRLAN

-3240 KTIKTGTEE
+3240 RTIKKGTEQ
-3249 VPSAL
+3249 VPDAL
-3254 KSAIVDDIQ
+3254 KKAIVDDVQ

-3272 VPGNI
+3272 VPGSV
-3277 YLSDEFMDMVST
+3277 YLSDEFMDMVAN

-3297 GGGGGAIK
+3297 GGGGAFK
-3305 RLLEFSNEVNNMQL
+3305 RLLEFSNEINNMQL

-3341 LSLARANEM
+3341 MSLTRMNEVA
-3350 GELFQTWSWS
+3350 ELFQTWSWS

-3367 QFLNSNYTLDATEGL
+3367 QFLNSNYTLDAAEGL

-3411 YRDISQSSKIND
+3411 FRDISQSSKIND
-3423 MVDQLKAQLED
+3423 MIDNLKAQLEYS
-3434 AKVNGSLKGAVT
+3434 KVNGSLKGAAT
-3446 GQMSTIMESIFDDP
+3446 GQITTTIESIFDDP

-3480 NIQRMVKTM
+3480 NIQRMTKAM
-3489 GTTPSFAAQREAMQM
+3489 GTTPSFAAQKEAMQL
-3504 AVDASEQYWGLSTGY
+3504 AVDTSEQYWGLSAGY
-3519 THRRIKTGPDGK
+3519 THKRVKTGPDGK

-3543 ARKLA
+3543 ARKIA
-3548 QRKYTKNGG
+3548 QHKYSRSGG
-3557 ISASTVISGLFF
+3557 ISASTIINGMFF

-3583 GLVSL
+3583 GLVGM
-3588 LPHTYG
+3588 LPKNLK

-3600 GRRLVFGYVSL
+3600 GRRLVLGYVSL
-3611 AIIAQLYNAWKNDEY
+3611 FIIAQMYNMWKNDECI
-3626 VFTIYNNDEAN
+3626 FTIYNNDEAN
-3637 ADYTKVGLNSSSDPN
+3637 ADYTKVGLNATSDPN
-3652 DIWQVLM
+3652 DVWQILM

-3729 ISELFVGTY
+3729 VSELFVGTY

-3764 NAVAIMAHIVGWDD
+3764 NAIAMVAHIVGWDD
-3778 KNKRNQPIG
+3778 ENKRGQPIG

-3799 MLSAA
+3799 ALSAI

-3817 LPVKSAPRTRGK
+3817 LPIKSAPRTRGK

-3866 YRDFLQK
+3866 YREFLQK

-3883 RYNVL
+3883 RYDVL
-3888 EDHQDLIPMA
+3888 EEHQDLIPMA

-3915 KMISAYRAA
+3915 KMVSAYRAA
-3924 GIESLGGWDKKA
+3924 GIDALGGWYKLPG
-3936 SETDEEYKKRKE
+3936 ETDEEYEKRHE

-3969 QLGFDPV
+3969 QLGYDPV
-3976 GFDYEDAMHKRYA
+3976 GFDYDDAMHKRYA

-3996 QFEAAANGEIE
+3996 QFEAAANGEID

-4015 KNAYNDKIQSYRDQK
+4015 KNAYNDKIQSYRSQK
-4030 NWDAVRMLQDEYA
+4030 NWNAVRMLQDEYA

-4089 GASQNKVWLQDR
+4089 GASQNRNWLQDR

-4147 VAAGRMVVTEQ
+4147 IAAGRMVVTEQ